1 MARLLTLDSVTI
13 SLRNALLSSL
23 RPEDEG
29 LLLPQASQSL
39 ETGVFKNCV
48 FRVAGDSTGVNTAIF
63 SHDLFSGVSIVQLC
77 EADAQRIGTLLE
89 SADASGRMLAQLA
102 EAIPSEVADP
112 SLQVGPALDGDD
124 LERDV
129 ESSEWHAGFDSSS
142 ACVGIFTAQ
151 NSKAPDT
158 GQRGCNRVF
167 NQYFLVC
174 KAGGGIAAA
183 TFHTRLLA
191 ALSKPGATLDSALGE
206 GGTVGAAALRRLA
219 SAGTRNR
226 HRILFQAAQVL
237 GLKGVQDVGDQ
248 VCRCSRTNTLCLC
261 LCHIPT
267 THTLVVQAS
276 RNKHRGAVVDVDIV
290 VNSLRRLDDAARS
303 TWQVTNAVDCNVS
316 KGLASMSNLTDGIL
330 LFLDANGDKKVHL
343 KSNEAWGTVPFSTPR
358 LVDERAMVAKLMACN
373 FTSGDAAWIKRRFAW
388 RNRTFDAGQPN
399 VMPFC
404 FFGSHDT
411 ESFAKSFG
419 RELGLASLNAVRL
432 RPELVATAG
441 VASGKLRA
449 LVSRK

>member
-13 SLRNALLSSL
+13 SLRNSLLSSL
-23 RPEDEG
+23 RSEDEG

-39 ETGVFKNCV
+39 ENGVFKNCV
-48 FRVAGDSTGVNTAIF
+48 FRVAGDSPGVNPSIF
-63 SHDLFSGVSIVQLC
+63 SHDLFSGISVVQLC
-77 EADAQRIGTLLE
+77 EVDAQRIGTLLE
-89 SADASGRMLAQLA
+89 SVDESNDVLTRLA
-102 EAIPSEVADP
+102 EEIKSEVAD
-112 SLQVGPALDGDD
+112 SALQVGPSLDGDD
-124 LERDV
+124 LERDA
-129 ESSEWHAGFDSSS
+129 EGSEWDAGFDSPS

-151 NSKAPDT
+151 NSKAPDV

-174 KAGGGIAAA
+174 KAGGGIASS
-183 TFHTRLLA
+183 TFHSRLLA
-191 ALSKPGATLDSALGE
+191 ALAKPGATLDSVLGE
-206 GGTVGAAALRRLA
+206 GGAVGAAALRRLA
-219 SAGTRNR
+219 SAGMRNR
-226 HRILFQAAQVL
+226 HRIMFQAARIL
-237 GLKGVQDVGDQ
+237 GLKGVQDVGD
-248 VCRCSRTNTLCLC
+248 
-261 LCHIPT
+261 
-267 THTLVVQAS
+267 QAS

-303 TWQVTNAVDCNVS
+303 TWQVTNAVDCTLS

-330 LFLDANGDKKVHL
+330 LFLDANGDKKIHL

-358 LVDERAMVAKLMACN
+358 LIDERAMVAKLIASN
-373 FTSGDAAWIKRRFAW
+373 FANTDAAWIKRRFAW
-388 RNRTFDAGQPN
+388 RNREFTTSQPD

-411 ESFAKSFG
+411 ETFAKSFG